1 MTSSWPT
8 TSRPGDE
15 APVVRSTGPRADAWW
30 RWIKREVPM
39 KRFGQPREI
48 GDAAAYLLSERASFI
63 NGAVLAV
70 DGGQT
75 R

>member
-1 MTSSWPT
+1 MDKAWTSSVCMRLPSVAYT
-8 TSRPGDE
+8 R
-15 APVVRSTGPRADAWW
+15 WW

-39 KRFGQPREI
+39 KRFGTPQEI
-48 GDAAAYLLSERASFI
+48 GDTAAFLLSERASFI
-63 NGAVLAV
+63 NGAVIAV